1 MASYFAGLYNENM
14 IKIRGDMSE
23 ICRSSSTKNKYM
35 EDLAACMHRVL
46 ASRQP
51 EMIVHVLRF
60 V

>member
-1 MASYFAGLYNENM
+1 
-14 IKIRGDMSE
+14 MSE

-51 EMIVHVLRF
+51 EMIVHVWLCAWMNF
-60 V
+60 LEPTIGP